1 MFAEYLY
8 DMAQARYEKRII
20 LIDEDQILEKVDW
33 QEVFIVNGCQ
43 PIEYENDLKFRI
55 DYEDIW
61 KAGQDNYVFM
71 VKTEDYV
78 PYDIRKPAHEFHVSY
93 QKLFPKLN
101 GMTLKEASDLNLDL
115 LTLAFLKNYDDL
127 RSEERTKKFL
137 SDRVY
142 GKENIRE
149 YLEEGVKELSN
160 EIKSCNRYADWMKLA
175 EKQARLQVMAAEY
188 GLKIDTTFVDQPF
201 QNFVL
206 KDYGKLSSE
215 ISRTSPVLVSRAMD
229 FMHELSRKFALI
241 VMDGMSLFDWR
252 IVRRSFADLKFC
264 ETEAFA
270 MVPTITSISRQCL
283 VSGKY
288 PKDLLNP
295 WSTSKEKNEFI
306 AGAEKLGFTDAQ
318 IAYGR
323 GYDTDFSMN
332 VQCACIIVN
341 DVDDMMHGQKQGR
354 FGMYQDVALLTQK
367 HQLHDTVKRLLG
379 QGFDVYISADH
390 GNTECIGTGK
400 FMKAGVETETKSH
413 RMIVLK
419 DFADKDALIQSR
431 NMVEYPGYFLDK
443 KFDYLIC
450 SGHESM
456 DAKGEQVITHGG
468 MTLEEVVVPFIA
480 IKADENHG

>member
-43 PIEYENDLKFRI
+43 PITYENDLKFRI

-61 KAGQDNYVFM
+61 KARQENYVFV
-71 VKTEDYV
+71 VKPGDYV
-78 PYDIRKPAHEFHVSY
+78 PYDIRKIAHEFRVSY
-93 QKLFPKLN
+93 QNLFPKLN
-101 GMTLKEASDLNLDL
+101 GMTLKEASDFNLDL
-115 LTLAFLKNYDDL
+115 LTLANQKNYDDL
-127 RSEERTKKFL
+127 RTEERTKKFL

-149 YLEEGVKELSN
+149 YLEVGVKELSDEMN
-160 EIKSCNRYADWMKLA
+160 SCRRYADWMVIAK
-175 EKQARLQVMAAEY
+175 KQAHLQVMAAEY

-468 MTLEEVVVPFIA
+468 MTLEEVVVPFIT